1 MTEIKEALDLLWRNH
16 VPAKKLNLGLGFYGR
31 SFQLADPGCSK
42 PGCNF
47 KAGAS
52 PGSCTK
58 NSGTLSYKE
67 ITEIIDQKKLKPVY
81 DKESAV
87 KYVVWD
93 QDQWVS
99 YDDEDT
105 FKQKIDFANKLGLGG
120 LLIWAVSN
128 LPQLALPRD
137 LLRPELSFEIGVSEP
152 ILSFGH

>member
-1 MTEIKEALDLLWRNH
+1 MRMQN
-16 VPAKKLNLGLGFYGR
+16 VPAKKLNLGLGLYDR

-47 KAGAS
+47 KAGVS

-58 NSGTLSYKE
+58 KSLTLSYKE

-81 DKESAV
+81 DKKSAV

-99 YDDEDT
+99 YDEEET
-105 FKQKIDFANKLGLGG
+105 FKQKIDLVNNWTWVAF
-120 LLIWAVSN
+120 
-128 LPQLALPRD
+128 
-137 LLRPELSFEIGVSEP
+137 LSGR
-152 ILSFGH
+152 